1 MSITVHVNGTVQFTF
16 FLVMNLYLLIV
27 ILILV
32 ILFSSFKLENGL
44 KKHVQN
50 VVRKKYG
57 VVELVVILF
66 TFNIKFQ
73 PLFLSISWRK
83 PLWQSFLVFDHFMRL
98 WSYEDLNDLMVS
110 LLKWCHFLEWT
121 YIICQLWL
129 KV

>member
-73 PLFLSISWRK
+73 PLFLSIS
-83 PLWQSFLVFDHFMRL
+83 
-98 WSYEDLNDLMVS
+98 
-110 LLKWCHFLEWT
+110 
-121 YIICQLWL
+121 
-129 KV
+129 

>member
-1 MSITVHVNGTVQFTF
+1 MSITVHVNGTVEFTFFLVMNLCLLIVILILVILFSSFKMSITVHVNGTVQFTF

-32 ILFSSFKLENGL
+32 ILFSSFKIEDGL
-44 KKHVQN
+44 KKHAQN

-57 VVELVVILF
+57 VVELVVIVF

-83 PLWQSFLVFDHFMRL
+83 PL
-98 WSYEDLNDLMVS
+98 
-110 LLKWCHFLEWT
+110 
-121 YIICQLWL
+121 
-129 KV
+129 